1 MRGPLFAIVFV
12 ALSLAGCALSLRGAD
27 GDASVTHS
35 DAALD
40 GRLVRCSALG
50 TAAHDDPDC
59 IKAFA
64 EARSRIL
71 SASPE
76 N

>member
-1 MRGPLFAIVFV
+1 MPLSLVIVSVLAVLLMGCAGPLRGSDSGAV
-12 ALSLAGCALSLRGAD
+12 LSN
-27 GDASVTHS
+27 S

-50 TAAHDDPDC
+50 AAAQDDPDC
-59 IKAFA
+59 VAAFA

-71 SASPE
+71 PIAPE
-76 N
+76 K